1 MAGYED
7 AESTNGSTTYEMD
20 GLRARVPD
28 LR

>member
-20 GLRARVPD
+20 VLRARVQV
-28 LR
+28 LW